1 MNQKNP
7 IIKATFIVFAT
18 IWIAMNLYTL
28 FTDPVWFW
36 ENIPN
41 MIHGAYVTFV
51 GCVMGVLITA
61 GLILLERSLAQM
73 KLQGGS
79 FNGVLSS
86 IGPVPILAPPA
97 RRVKAKESLPI
108 ESERVKQWIEANK
121 TTNPAYVTLFMAV
134 WRTLSAHKTHPASHR
149 KGGHGG
155 RTLAEHCMAVADTAL
170 ELAPSWSYDG
180 VYIKRPGKSPKLIIA
195 KRDAHYVFDPLDP
208 IIPVLALAH
217 DLGKIEAYKLQADGT
232 VVTSETGTQQ
242 DYTGVM
248 HDRLGSRI
256 LARIS
261 EFWDLPP
268 NDTRTLSRV
277 ISHYHHPSDFPVDK
291 DGLSIDDRMTA
302 LMEFLIL
309 ADTTTGQRESGI
321 SAAAANEDTIS
332 ETEAEEI
339 YDAFV
344 SCVTEKGRINGTGDS
359 ETDRI
364 FKIGQKHGSLIYL
377 REAQLL
383 SAMCRKLGV
392 SIEAGRGRFI
402 LLNRI
407 LSILAEKSMLSTVH
421 NGVDFKAYQP
431 LFFVRFY
438 HSEES
443 NVIASWRETIIISP
457 TVKNSEL
464 LALVSLPALAT
475 VAKVERPYFAHLAE
489 IAEPSKLMDMV
500 EQAFG
505 QAVTDTVREGL
516 HLTDAAAPP
525 VLNAASTSNA
535 HSPAITV
542 AVHSAV
548 APTAGGLPGV
558 ANAEATS
565 PPVSP
570 AAKPAQPPTMQ
581 AEVAAA
587 ASVASVAEGPDASG
601 SSDGIDWNCLDEEVK
616 RNGFQTTNQV
626 SVTPSIPT
634 AVPTLK
640 TGNIPPAIPQVEL
653 CEGGMSLASP
663 NPDGD
668 LIADDL
674 NLVLVDTLID
684 TTHGYAE
691 TADLSEPMT
700 PEVISD
706 VPEGDD
712 LSFMEANTAEG
723 PLGIPETHD
732 RGTVVQD
739 VPKEA
744 ISKYK
749 KQKQEEKNIGNL
761 EQLRQSADPSQF
773 LQQLTSE
780 TGKKR
785 GVRKLSAS
793 LGMGHDRNALY
804 ELKKQAAECG
814 NLSLPTVAAEDLAKH
829 SFEVFQRIIQQEI
842 ENGRLHSLAEIDGK
856 YFILQSVIEKLFPEK
871 NLSEQLPEQFVER
884 RSTRAGIVLL
894 VPVAVER

>member
-1 MNQKNP
+1 MNQRNP
-7 IIKATFIVFAT
+7 IVKATFIVFAS

-28 FTDPVWFW
+28 ITDPVFFW

-41 MIHGAYVTFV
+41 MVHGAFVTLV
-51 GCVMGVLITA
+51 GCVMGVVITA

-73 KLQGGS
+73 RLQGGS
-79 FNGVLSS
+79 FNGITSS

-97 RRVKAKESLPI
+97 KRAKAKECLPI

-134 WRTLSAHKTHPASHR
+134 WQTLSAHKTHPASHR

-155 RTLAEHCMAVADTAL
+155 RTLAQHCMAVADTAL
-170 ELAPSWSYDG
+170 ELAPTWSYDG

-195 KRDAHYVFDPLDP
+195 KRDANYVFDPLDP

-217 DLGKIEAYKLQADGT
+217 DLGKIEAYKLQPDGT
-232 VVTSETGTQQ
+232 VLTRESGTEQ
-242 DYTGVM
+242 DDAGVE

-261 EFWDLPP
+261 EFWELPP

-309 ADTTTGQRESGI
+309 ADKTTGQRESGI

-339 YDAFV
+339 YDAFL

-359 ETDRI
+359 ETDRS
-364 FKIGQKHGSLIYL
+364 FKIGQKHGNLIYL

-383 SAMCRKLGV
+383 AAMCRKLGV

-407 LSILAEKSMLSTVH
+407 LSILTEKGLLFTLH

-464 LALVSLPALAT
+464 VALVSLPALAT

-505 QAVTDTVREGL
+505 QSVIEAVREGL
-516 HLTDAAAPP
+516 NISDAVAPM
-525 VLNAASTSNA
+525 VLNAVSPSNA
-535 HSPAITV
+535 PSPANAVV
-542 AVHSAV
+542 AHPAV
-548 APTAGGLPGV
+548 TPTAGWLPGV
-558 ANAEATS
+558 ASAETTS
-565 PPVSP
+565 PLTLP
-570 AAKPAQPPTMQ
+570 AAAQVQPP
-581 AEVAAA
+581 AVEAKGAAA
-587 ASVASVAEGPDASG
+587 GSVTSVAQATDASD
-601 SSDGIDWNCLDEEVK
+601 SLAGIDWKCLDDEVK
-616 RNGFQTTNQV
+616 RNGFQTTAPI
-626 SVTPSIPT
+626 TEALPIP
-634 AVPTLK
+634 AADPTVNARDIL
-640 TGNIPPAIPQVEL
+640 PAIPSIGL
-653 CEGGMSLASP
+653 CEGGLSLISP
-663 NPDGD
+663 DQHGD

-674 NLVLVDTLID
+674 DLVIADTLTD

-691 TADLSEPMT
+691 PADLSDPMA
-700 PEVISD
+700 PEAISD
-706 VPEGDD
+706 VSVGGD
-712 LSFMEANTAEG
+712 SAIMEANTTEG
-723 PLGIPETHD
+723 PLGIPENHD
-732 RGTVVQD
+732 RGTVIQD
-739 VPKEA
+739 VPKDPT
-744 ISKYK
+744 SKYK
-749 KQKQEEKNIGNL
+749 KQKQEEKNMGNL
-761 EQLRQSADPSQF
+761 AQ
-773 LQQLTSE
+773 LQQMAEPPQLLQQFMSAKGSKRAN
-780 TGKKR
+780 GK
-785 GVRKLSAS
+785 LAAS
-793 LGMGHDRNALY
+793 LGTGHNP
-804 ELKKQAAECG
+804 
-814 NLSLPTVAAEDLAKH
+814 PTRYSPDSEKLDLTAPQPQMPHREHPRKN
-829 SFEVFQRIIQQEI
+829 SYEVFLVLVQHAV
-842 ENGRLHSLAEIDGK
+842 ENGSLHSLAEMDGK
-856 YFILQSVIEKLFPEK
+856 YFILQSMIEKVFPGK
-871 NLSEQLPEQFVER
+871 DMAEQLPEPFVER
-884 RSTRAGIVLL
+884 RTTSAGIVLL
-894 VPVAVER
+894 IPVAKSS

>member
-7 IIKATFIVFAT
+7 IVKATFIVFAT

-28 FTDPVWFW
+28 FTDPVFFW
-36 ENIPN
+36 ANIPN
-41 MIHGAYVTFV
+41 MVHGAFVTFV
-51 GCVMGVLITA
+51 GCVMGVVLTA
-61 GLILLERSLAQM
+61 SLILLERSLAQM
-73 KLQGGS
+73 RLQGGT
-79 FNGVLSS
+79 FNGITSS

-97 RRVKAKESLPI
+97 KRAKAKECLPI

-134 WRTLSAHKTHPASHR
+134 WQTLSAHKTHPASHR

-232 VVTSETGTQQ
+232 VLTSETGTQQ
-242 DYTGVM
+242 DDAGVM

-309 ADTTTGQRESGI
+309 ADKTTGQRESGI

-359 ETDRI
+359 ETDRV
-364 FKIGQKHGSLIYL
+364 FKIGQKHGNLIYL

-383 SAMCRKLGV
+383 AAMCRKLGV

-407 LSILAEKSMLSTVH
+407 LSILTEKGLLSTVH

-464 LALVSLPALAT
+464 VALVSMPALAT
-475 VAKVERPYFAHLAE
+475 VAKVERPFFAHLAE
-489 IAEPSKLMDMV
+489 IAEPSKLMNMV

-505 QAVTDTVREGL
+505 QVVTEAVRDGL
-516 HLTDAAAPP
+516 NLSDAAAPT
-525 VLNAASTSNA
+525 VLNVAPSLNSP
-535 HSPAITV
+535 SPAKAV
-542 AVHSAV
+542 AVHSAF
-548 APTAGGLPGV
+548 APTVGGLAGV
-558 ANAEATS
+558 ENAEATS

-570 AAKPAQPPTMQ
+570 AATPAQLPTMH

-587 ASVASVAEGPDASG
+587 ASVASVAQAPDASD
-601 SSDGIDWNCLDEEVK
+601 SSAGIDWKCLDEEVK
-616 RNGFQTTNQV
+616 RNGFQTTNPV
-626 SVTPSIPT
+626 SDTPSIPT

-640 TGNIPPAIPQVEL
+640 TGDILPAIPPVEL
-653 CEGGMSLASP
+653 CEDGLSLASP
-663 NPDGD
+663 DQDSDP
-668 LIADDL
+668 IADDL
-674 NLVLVDTLID
+674 DLVVVDTLTD

-691 TADLSEPMT
+691 PADLHDPMVSEG
-700 PEVISD
+700 ISD
-706 VPEGDD
+706 VSEEGDSA
-712 LSFMEANTAEG
+712 LMEPNTTEG
-723 PLGIPETHD
+723 PLGIPENHD
-732 RGTVVQD
+732 RGTVIQD
-739 VPKEA
+739 VPKDPT
-744 ISKYK
+744 SKYK
-749 KQKQEEKNIGNL
+749 KQKQEEKNSTNL
-761 EQLRQSADPSQF
+761 AQLRQSGDPSQF

-785 GVRKLSAS
+785 NSRTLADSLGTGNSATAMYTRKREKAESVDVPLSALS
-793 LGMGHDRNALY
+793 
-804 ELKKQAAECG
+804 EE
-814 NLSLPTVAAEDLAKH
+814 NLRKN
-829 SFEVFQRIIQQEI
+829 SFEVFQRLVQRAV
-842 ENGRLHSLAEIDGK
+842 ENGKLYSLAEIDGQ
-856 YFILQSVIEKLFPEK
+856 YFILQSMIEEAFPNK
-871 NLSEQLPEQFVER
+871 NIDEQLPKEFVAR
-884 RSTRAGIVLL
+884 RSTSTLR
-894 VPVAVER
+894 